1 MKKVLAMLLV
11 AAMSVSIVACGGSGA
26 GDGSEN
32 SGANQNSEKEF
43 SPEALAQS
51 LVSEITYTAEM
62 EQIPAEEIEWYV
74 DLEEGVTGIM
84 YMVSGVSCEEVAVFT
99 APDTDTAKAM
109 VDNIEELLADQEDQN
124 AAYDAKAAQRIQDA
138 VIQQKGNYVI
148 LCVSDDS
155 AKAKELIKEA
165 FGE

>member
-1 MKKVLAMLLV
+1 MKKKILAVLLAAVTAVSV
-11 AAMSVSIVACGGSGA
+11 AACGGA
-26 GDGSEN
+26 EN
-32 SGANQNSEKEF
+32 TEANKKEF
-43 SPEALAQS
+43 NAEELAEA
-51 LVSEITYTAEM
+51 LVSEITYTGVM
-62 EQIPAEEIEWYV
+62 EEVPADEIDWYV
-74 DLEEGVTGIM
+74 DMEEGVTGIM

-99 APDTDTAKAM
+99 APDEDTAKAM

-124 AAYDAKAAQRIQDA
+124 AAYDAKAAQRIDSA